1 MLIRGFFGVAVF
13 AFLFSSARA
22 ASNAFDDAADP
33 TYASGWTNGSN
44 GGFGFG
50 PWTITANPPGTT
62 SAETFVGD
70 STTLAPNNSGGNV
83 NTSGVSFGLF
93 GYNDAYV
100 NAIRSFNAPL
110 SIGQTFSIQ
119 IAVNYRNGNK
129 GFDVTDPNGN
139 NIFDLNIGGDDYS
152 VNNTGGGTTNL
163 FDKAYDPNTVF
174 TVYIT
179 QTSDT
184 EGSWTIIRSGGM
196 SGTASSGIFPYQ
208 GVAAGIN
215 IYNVQ
220 TTDGNLPQDYLFV
233 NNLQIIPEPSTL
245 ALLAD
250 SVSFGALLYLCAP
263 LRRRG
268 VVSNLTKIVKLV
280 RN

>member
-1 MLIRGFFGVAVF
+1 MLIRRFVGIIVF

-33 TYASGWTNGSN
+33 AYASGWADGSN

-50 PWTITANPPGTT
+50 PWSITANPPGTT
-62 SAETFVGD
+62 SAGSFLGD
-70 STTLAPNNSGGNV
+70 STTLAPGNSGGNI
-83 NTSGVSFGLF
+83 NTAGVSFGLF
-93 GYNDAYV
+93 GYNNAYV

-110 SIGQTFSIQ
+110 SAGQTFSIQ
-119 IAVNYRNGNK
+119 LAVNYRNGNK
-129 GFDVTDPNGN
+129 GFDVTDASGN

-163 FDKAYDPNTVF
+163 FNKAYDPNTVF

-179 QTSDT
+179 QTSAT
-184 EGSWTIIRSGGM
+184 EGSWTIVRSGGM

-233 NNLQIIPEPSTL
+233 NNMQIVPEPSTVV
-245 ALLAD
+245 LL
-250 SVSFGALLYLCAP
+250 SGATLLGVFVYV
-263 LRRRG
+263 RRR
-268 VVSNLTKIVKLV
+268 
-280 RN
+280 RE

>member
-1 MLIRGFFGVAVF
+1 MLIRGFAGAIGF
-13 AFLFSSARA
+13 ALFCFSCAHA
-22 ASNAFDDAADP
+22 AAPAFDAAADP
-33 TYASGWTNGSN
+33 VYANGWTNGSD
-44 GGFGFG
+44 GGSGFG
-50 PWTITANPPGTT
+50 PWSITANPPGTT
-62 SAETFVGD
+62 SAGSFIGD

-93 GYNDAYV
+93 GYGDAYV

-110 SIGQTFSIQ
+110 SVGQTFSIQ

-179 QTSDT
+179 QTSAT
-184 EGSWTIIRSGGM
+184 EGSWTIVRSGGM
-196 SGTASSGIFPYQ
+196 TGTASSGIFPYQ
-208 GVAAGIN
+208 GLAAGIN

-233 NNLQIIPEPSTL
+233 NNMQIVPEPSTM
-245 ALLAD
+245 ALLCC
-250 SVSFGALLYLCAP
+250 SALFAVFVC
-263 LRRRG
+263 RG
-268 VVSNLTKIVKLV
+268 Q
-280 RN
+280 RQA